1 MNFQAKSCFNFLKM
15 LFVVIFL
22 LIPTISGDCTCDD
35 AKTTENDSSAAALKY
50 KVGSIASILV
60 ASAVGVCVPLLGKKV
75 PALRPE
81 NDLFFIIKA
90 FAAGVILATGFIHI
104 LPDAFVRL
112 TSPCLAQNPWGNF
125 PFTGF
130 FAMVS
135 AIGTLMV
142 DTYASSYYNKSHFNK
157 QVKMLIT
164 PYFYI
169 FFLNF
174 ILLITGVS
182 ETSHRLDS

>member
-1 MNFQAKSCFNFLKM
+1 M

-169 FFLNF
+169 FFLKFYF
-174 ILLITGVS
+174 IDNWGV
-182 ETSHRLDS
+182 